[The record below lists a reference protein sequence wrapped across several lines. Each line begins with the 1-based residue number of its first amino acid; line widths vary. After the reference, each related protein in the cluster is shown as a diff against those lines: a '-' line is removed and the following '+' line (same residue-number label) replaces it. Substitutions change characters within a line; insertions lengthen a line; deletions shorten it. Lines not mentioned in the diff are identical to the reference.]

1 MYYKDLWEFVINV
14 LEFLSAA
21 KFFTAACMLGDLASQ
36 DCLLGMEFSGRDE
49 SGSRVMGLLAA
60 KGLASV
66 VDAHRDFLWSV
77 PEDWTLEQAATVPVA
92 YATAFYALVV
102 RGHIRAGETV
112 LIHSGSGAV
121 GQAAISIALRRGCHV
136 LTTVGS
142 ESKRKYLQQR
152 FPELDDSCFAN
163 SRDSNF
169 WQTLRE
175 TTEGRGVDVVLN
187 SLAEDK
193 LQSSVQLL
201 AQHGRFLEIG
211 KYDLS
216 NNTSL
221 GMLVDS
227 WNETL
232 CIYCGMHS
240 MDFLTR
246 FGLYVIIMKPFVL
259 VHCVV
264 IGSI

>member
-1 MYYKDLWEFVINV
+1 
-14 LEFLSAA
+14 
-21 KFFTAACMLGDLASQ
+21 MLGGLASQ

-49 SGSRVMGLLAA
+49 SGNRVMGLLAA

-66 VDAHRDFLWSV
+66 VDAHRDFLWNV
-77 PEDWTLEQAATVPVA
+77 PHDWTLEQAATVPVA

-102 RGHIRAGETV
+102 RGRIRAGETV

-121 GQAAISIALRRGCHV
+121 GQAAISIALRHGCHV

-142 ESKRKYLQQR
+142 ATKRQYLQQR
-152 FPELDDSCFAN
+152 FPDLNDASFAD

-169 WQTLRE
+169 WRTLRK
-175 TTEGRGVDVVLN
+175 TTGGRGVDVVLN

-211 KYDLS
+211 KFDLS
-216 NNTSL
+216 NNTPL
-221 GMLVDS
+221 GTLVT
-227 WNETL
+227 NPN
-232 CIYCGMHS
+232 
-240 MDFLTR
+240 
-246 FGLYVIIMKPFVL
+246 KQ
-259 VHCVV
+259 
-264 IGSI
+264 